1 MHFYKEM
8 LNTKMIFSI
17 IVISLEVYMNNQNI
31 FNEIREKIDIV
42 DLIGEYVP
50 LVQKGRNYFGV
61 CPFHNDTNPS
71 MSVSR
76 EKQIYKCFSCGASGN
91 IFTFVK
97 DYEHVDMRDAL
108 EILANKAGVTLRNN
122 NIARKTTKYDKFY
135 EIYDLANKFYQN
147 NINTKEGINAK
158 EYLKNRNINE
168 DIIKEFEIGLSLD
181 SMDSLT
187 KLLTKK
193 GYDDLTLDKLGL
205 SSNNHDLFINRIMVP
220 IQDMNGRVVAFSGRV
235 YNKKSDHKYVN
246 TKETEIF
253 KKGTILYNYHRAK
266 EEARRNKY
274 VIIMEGYMDV
284 FRASSVGFKNVV
296 AIMGTALTI
305 DQTNLVKKLSNNV
318 YLCLDGDNPG
328 QKAMLS
334 VGAELEKAGVN
345 VKIVLLTNDED
356 PDTYILKYGKEKFSN
371 LIDSA
376 ISFSDFKLQ
385 ALKKGVN
392 FNSDLELSHYVNSV
406 IKEASLIDDEIRRE
420 IILKKLALEVNL
432 SYNTLEKRLNEYL
445 EKRKPK
451 DVIIK
456 EVVPT
461 NKLSRYDKAVYGM
474 IYATL
479 MDKKYL
485 KRFEDE
491 SLYFVNQK
499 ARYLLMEIEYYY
511 KKFGNIQIA
520 DFYTYLMDKEELL
533 ELYNNIINYVDSN
546 SISDEAVTDF
556 MNVIRSYNM
565 RLEIK
570 RLTDKLRNETD
581 ELEKSKIA
589 EEIRLLRIGE

>member
-17 IVISLEVYMNNQNI
+17 IVISLEVPMNNQNL

-91 IFTFVK
+91 IFTFVR

-108 EILANKAGVTLRNN
+108 EILANKAGVTLSNN

-193 GYDDLTLDKLGL
+193 GYDDLTLDRLGL

-266 EEARRNKY
+266 EEARRSKY

-296 AIMGTALTI
+296 AIMGTALTLE
-305 DQTNLVKKLSNNV
+305 QTNLVKKLSNNV

-345 VKIVLLTNDED
+345 VKIILLTNDED

-371 LIDSA
+371 LIDGA
-376 ISFSDFKLQ
+376 ISFSDFKLRS
-385 ALKKGVN
+385 LKKGVN
-392 FNSDLELSHYVNSV
+392 FNSDLELSHYIDSV
-406 IKEASLIDDEIRRE
+406 IKETSLIDDEIRRE

-445 EKRKPK
+445 EKKQPK
-451 DVIIK
+451 SVVIENVK
-456 EVVPT
+456 HT
-461 NKLSRYDKAVYGM
+461 NKLSQYDKAVYGM

-479 MDKKYL
+479 IDKKYL

-511 KKFGNIQIA
+511 KKFGNIVIA
-520 DFYTYLMDKEELL
+520 DFYTYLIDKEELL

-556 MNVIRSYNM
+556 MNVIRSYNLG
-565 RLEIK
+565 LEIK
-570 RLTDKLRNETD
+570 RLTDKLKKETD
-581 ELEKSKIA
+581 EMEKSKIA

>member
-1 MHFYKEM
+1 
-8 LNTKMIFSI
+8 
-17 IVISLEVYMNNQNI
+17 MNNQNL

-91 IFTFVK
+91 IFTFVR

-108 EILANKAGVTLRNN
+108 EILANKAGVTLSNN

-193 GYDDLTLDKLGL
+193 GYDDLTLDWLGL

-266 EEARRNKY
+266 EEARRSKY

-296 AIMGTALTI
+296 AIMGTALTLE
-305 DQTNLVKKLSNNV
+305 QTSLVKKLSNNV

-345 VKIVLLTNDED
+345 VKIILLTNDED

-371 LIDSA
+371 LIDGA
-376 ISFSDFKLQ
+376 ISFSDFKLRS
-385 ALKKGVN
+385 LKKGVN
-392 FNSDLELSHYVNSV
+392 FNSDLELSHYIDSV
-406 IKEASLIDDEIRRE
+406 IKETSLIDDEIRRE

-445 EKRKPK
+445 EKKQPK
-451 DVIIK
+451 SVVIENVK
-456 EVVPT
+456 HT
-461 NKLSRYDKAVYGM
+461 NKLSQYDKAVYGM

-479 MDKKYL
+479 IDKKYL

-520 DFYTYLMDKEELL
+520 DFYTYLIDKEELL

-556 MNVIRSYNM
+556 MNVIRSYNLG
-565 RLEIK
+565 LEIK
-570 RLTDKLRNETD
+570 RLTDKLKKETD
-581 ELEKSKIA
+581 EMEKSKIA

>member
-1 MHFYKEM
+1 
-8 LNTKMIFSI
+8 
-17 IVISLEVYMNNQNI
+17 MNNQNL

-91 IFTFVK
+91 IFTFVR

-108 EILANKAGVTLRNN
+108 EILANKAGVTLSNN

-266 EEARRNKY
+266 EEARRSKY

-296 AIMGTALTI
+296 AIMGTALTLE
-305 DQTNLVKKLSNNV
+305 QTNLVKKLSNNV

-345 VKIVLLTNDED
+345 VKIILLTNDED

-371 LIDSA
+371 LIDGA
-376 ISFSDFKLQ
+376 ISFSDFKLRS
-385 ALKKGVN
+385 LKKGVN
-392 FNSDLELSHYVNSV
+392 FNSDLELSHYIDSV
-406 IKEASLIDDEIRRE
+406 IKETSLIDDEIRRE

-445 EKRKPK
+445 EKKQPK
-451 DVIIK
+451 SVVIENVK
-456 EVVPT
+456 HT
-461 NKLSRYDKAVYGM
+461 NKLSQYDKAVYGM

-479 MDKKYL
+479 IDKKYL

-511 KKFGNIQIA
+511 KKFGNIVIA
-520 DFYTYLMDKEELL
+520 DFYTYLIDKEELL

-556 MNVIRSYNM
+556 MNVIRSYNLG
-565 RLEIK
+565 LEIK
-570 RLTDKLRNETD
+570 RLTDKLKKETD
-581 ELEKSKIA
+581 EMEKSKIA

>member
-1 MHFYKEM
+1 
-8 LNTKMIFSI
+8 
-17 IVISLEVYMNNQNI
+17 MNNQNL

-91 IFTFVK
+91 IFTFVR

-108 EILANKAGVTLRNN
+108 EILANKAGVTLSNN

-235 YNKKSDHKYVN
+235 YNKKNDHKYVN

-266 EEARRNKY
+266 EEARRSKY

-296 AIMGTALTI
+296 AIMGTALTLE
-305 DQTNLVKKLSNNV
+305 QTSLVKKLSNNV

-345 VKIVLLTNDED
+345 VKIILLTNDED

-371 LIDSA
+371 LIDGA
-376 ISFSDFKLQ
+376 ISFSDFKLRS
-385 ALKKGVN
+385 LKKGVN
-392 FNSDLELSHYVNSV
+392 FNSDLELSHYIDSV
-406 IKEASLIDDEIRRE
+406 IKETSLIDDEIRRE

-445 EKRKPK
+445 EKKQPK
-451 DVIIK
+451 SVVIENVK
-456 EVVPT
+456 HT
-461 NKLSRYDKAVYGM
+461 NKLSQYDKAVYGM

-479 MDKKYL
+479 IDKKYL

-520 DFYTYLMDKEELL
+520 DFYTYLIDKEELL

-556 MNVIRSYNM
+556 MNVIRSYNLG
-565 RLEIK
+565 LEIK
-570 RLTDKLRNETD
+570 RLTDKLKKETD
-581 ELEKSKIA
+581 EMEKSKIA

>member
-1 MHFYKEM
+1 
-8 LNTKMIFSI
+8 
-17 IVISLEVYMNNQNI
+17 MNNQNI

-122 NIARKTTKYDKFY
+122 NIARKTTKFDKFY

-193 GYDDLTLDKLGL
+193 GYDDLTLDRIGL

-220 IQDMNGRVVAFSGRV
+220 IQDMNCRVVAFSGRV

-392 FNSDLELSHYVNSV
+392 FNSDLELSHYVDSV

>member
-1 MHFYKEM
+1 
-8 LNTKMIFSI
+8 
-17 IVISLEVYMNNQNI
+17 MNNQNI

-122 NIARKTTKYDKFY
+122 NIARKTTKFDKFY

-193 GYDDLTLDKLGL
+193 GYDDLTLDRIGL

-392 FNSDLELSHYVNSV
+392 FNSDLELSHYVDSV

>member
-1 MHFYKEM
+1 
-8 LNTKMIFSI
+8 
-17 IVISLEVYMNNQNI
+17 MNNQNI

-392 FNSDLELSHYVNSV
+392 FNSDLELSHYVDSV

-533 ELYNNIINYVDSN
+533 ELYNNIINYIDSN

>member
-1 MHFYKEM
+1 
-8 LNTKMIFSI
+8 
-17 IVISLEVYMNNQNI
+17 MNNQNI

-91 IFTFVK
+91 IFTFVR

-108 EILANKAGVTLRNN
+108 EILANKAGVTLSNN

-392 FNSDLELSHYVNSV
+392 FNSDLELSHYVDSV